1 MKLFSILQAEMAKS
15 HKHNFHNK
23 LIYFSLLL
31 WPALLFITSYYSFKP
46 FNLTESS
53 PLSAYMDVDQIT
65 MFLLTGYLGYIF
77 FWSLVQ
83 SAWNMS
89 YERQA
94 GTLELIFLTPANR
107 LTIMFARAAGNLLEA
122 VWLFTTFILLVL
134 IVTGQAAEIYWANVP
149 LALFLLCI
157 SAIVWGGFL
166 NIVFLFSRDAGIL
179 FTIFEEPMQFFSGVR
194 IPILAFPIWG
204 KAIAYLFPLTYV
216 LGIFRDLVLNGKDFT
231 QMIGQYLLLVS
242 IILMLAVASVFLL
255 KKAETH
261 AKNTGNMV
269 LY

>member
-1 MKLFSILQAEMAKS
+1 MKLFTILQAEFVKS

-31 WPALLFITSYYSFKP
+31 WPALLFVTSYYSFKP
-46 FNLTESS
+46 FNLTDTS
-53 PLSAYMDVDQIT
+53 PLSAYMNVDQIT

-122 VWLFTTFILLVL
+122 VWLFTVFILLVL
-134 IVTGQAAEIYWANVP
+134 VVTGKGAEIHWGYLP
-149 LALFLLCI
+149 LALLLLSV
-157 SAIVWGGFL
+157 SAIVWGAFL

-194 IPILAFPIWG
+194 IPVLAFPIWG

-216 LGIFRDLVLNGKDFT
+216 LDIFRDLVLNGKSFE
-231 QMIGQYLLLVS
+231 QMIGQYLLLCT
-242 IILMLAVASVFLL
+242 IILLLCISSVFLL

-261 AKNTGNMV
+261 AKKTGNMV

>member
-1 MKLFSILQAEMAKS
+1 
-15 HKHNFHNK
+15 
-23 LIYFSLLL
+23 
-31 WPALLFITSYYSFKP
+31 
-46 FNLTESS
+46 
-53 PLSAYMDVDQIT
+53 
-65 MFLLTGYLGYIF
+65 
-77 FWSLVQ
+77 
-83 SAWNMS
+83 MS

-107 LTIMFARAAGNLLEA
+107 LMIMFARAAGNLLEA
-122 VWLFTTFILLVL
+122 VWLFTAFILLVL
-134 IVTGQAAEIYWANVP
+134 VVTGKAADIYWTHVP
-149 LALFLLCI
+149 LALLLLSV

-194 IPILAFPIWG
+194 IPVLAFPIWG

-216 LGIFRDLVLNGKDFT
+216 LEIFRDLVLNGKNFT
-231 QMIGQYLLLVS
+231 QMIGQYSLLLT
-242 IILMLAVASVFLL
+242 IILLLCISSVFLL

-261 AKNTGNMV
+261 AKETGNMV

>member
-1 MKLFSILQAEMAKS
+1 MKMLTILHAEMVKS
-15 HKHNFHNK
+15 HRHNFHNK

-31 WPALLFITSYYSFKP
+31 WPALLFVTAYYSFKP
-46 FNLTESS
+46 FNLTDSS
-53 PLSAYMDVDQIT
+53 PLSAYMNVDQIT

-107 LTIMFARAAGNLLEA
+107 LMIMFARAAGNLLEA
-122 VWLFTTFILLVL
+122 VWLFTAFILLVL
-134 IVTGQAAEIYWANVP
+134 VVTGKAADIYWTHVP
-149 LALFLLCI
+149 LALLLLSV

-194 IPILAFPIWG
+194 IPVLAFPIWG

-216 LGIFRDLVLNGKDFT
+216 LEIFRDLVLNGKFFT
-231 QMIGQYLLLVS
+231 QMIGQYSLLLT
-242 IILMLAVASVFLL
+242 IILLLCISSVFLL

-261 AKNTGNMV
+261 AKETGNMV